1 MEIDHICKNGVEEPE
16 DEVVSYKTET
26 DQESTRTNSRAS
38 ELSCAYSAN
47 NITTSHHPNSPA
59 LKVTEGIAVSANDLL
74 GHSVIVREH
83 NDSSDSLSDEAQL
96 VSEWELKLEKPKAS
110 QKRIDKRKKKT
121 TTKKRQPQIT
131 NGGAIPKNDN
141 AKSLTTQEL
150 HLKSDQENLSMSPTV
165 IIKGLNMKDKG
176 MKKKLAYHQ
185 KLDEPIIDKVKKQT
199 SINSYFSPPKKQL
212 KVGNGD
218 VDESISISRSSGI
231 TEDSRQQHATCK
243 DSTMD
248 VKNKVNLKPD
258 EGGSRTDHDEHC
270 GDSQRSSRTKPLV
283 VSTENYGEN
292 ECTHIDSE
300 ESDISDTECEGYPEP
315 TNQPDNSDSAV
326 EVPFLISQRGR
337 RLGKANYIY
346 ESSSEHTSDA
356 EASRTASPATGDHH
370 YITIVF
376 HGLILKDTTCYL
388 I

>member
-1 MEIDHICKNGVEEPE
+1 MEIDNICNNGVEEPE

-26 DQESTRTNSRAS
+26 DQESTRTNSRSS

-47 NITTSHHPNSPA
+47 NITTSSHPNSLA
-59 LKVTEGIAVSANDLL
+59 LNVTEGIAVSVNDLL

-96 VSEWELKLEKPKAS
+96 DSEWDLKLEKSKSS
-110 QKRIDKRKKKT
+110 QKRNDKCKKKS
-121 TTKKRQPQIT
+121 TTKKRQPQTT
-131 NGGAIPKNDN
+131 NGGATPKNDN
-141 AKSLTTQEL
+141 SKSLKTQEL
-150 HLKSDQENLSMSPTV
+150 HLKTDQENLSMSPTV

-199 SINSYFSPPKKQL
+199 SINSYFSPPKKQV
-212 KVGNGD
+212 KVGNCD
-218 VDESISISRSSGI
+218 VDGSISLSSSSGI
-231 TEDSRQQHATCK
+231 TEDSKQKYATCK
-243 DSTMD
+243 GSTID
-248 VKNKVNLKPD
+248 AKNKANLKLG
-258 EGGSRTDHDEHC
+258 EGESRTDDMEHC
-270 GDSQRSSRTKPLV
+270 GDSQQTFRTKPFV
-283 VSTENYGEN
+283 VSTENSGQN
-292 ECTHIDSE
+292 KCTHIDSA
-300 ESDISDTECEGYPEP
+300 ESDISDTECEGYLEP

-356 EASRTASPATGDHH
+356 EASRTASPAAGNHH
-370 YITIVF
+370 YIRIIC
-376 HGLILKDTTCYL
+376 HGLISQKIRNVT
-388 I
+388 